1 MRGLSKERNCIRFV
15 YPRLA
20 CWEGKVPC
28 KDYRRVDN
36 FEEPPRS
43 EIGGKDTFS

>member
-1 MRGLSKERNCIRFV
+1 M

-28 KDYRRVDN
+28 KDYWKVDD
-36 FEEPPRS
+36 FEEQPRTA
-43 EIGGKDTFS
+43 IGGKDAFS